1 MPKKII
7 QDIYT
12 NRKSIRSIKRSD
24 IEQIKSIDNRR
35 TRKTLPEKRICPS
48 YFGSDDKRVSK
59 SSQFFLWI
67 VCIVVVVFLLYIV
80 SSVFSTATITITPK
94 KETISLND
102 TYNISTKTTADVL
115 RFEVMTI
122 KKEMSKLID
131 IDGEEYVERK
141 AVGKAV
147 IYNNDSTSKQRLI
160 NNTRLETSDGLIYR
174 IRQSVDVPGIKTIN
188 GVKTPGSVE
197 VEIIADAAGEKFNMK
212 LSDLKGDFTIPGF
225 QGSTKFKTFYARL
238 SADTTGGLIG
248 KVPKVSEQKLVE
260 NKLSL
265 ENDLKTELLKEI
277 YSQKPAE
284 NIIFKDNYFIKFDEP
299 TNSLENNKYKISE
312 GATAYVIMFNE
323 LEISK
328 YLSELKIASF
338 DNSLVNILGYENV
351 VSTIIGNTEKVWEES
366 SLKIKFIGKADI
378 VWQYDINAILSK
390 IKGQNKK
397 NIQGILDDNKS
408 SITEIK
414 AYIRPQWNQSFPENP
429 KKINIV
435 DSIRNATN

>member
-12 NRKSIRSIKRSD
+12 SKKSIRLINRSD
-24 IEQIKSIDNRR
+24 LGQIKTIDKRN
-35 TRKTLPEKRICPS
+35 TKKPLPEKRNRPS
-48 YFGSDDKRVSK
+48 YLETDDKKISK

-67 VCIVVVVFLLYIV
+67 ICIAVVIFLLYIV
-80 SSVFSTATITITPK
+80 SSVFSSATITITPK

-102 TYNISTKTTADVL
+102 TYNISTKTTTDGL
-115 RFEVMTI
+115 HFEVMTV

-141 AVGKAV
+141 SIGKAV
-147 IYNNDSTSKQRLI
+147 IYNNDSTLKQRLI

-197 VEIIADAAGEKFNMK
+197 VEIIADVAGEKYNMK

-225 QGSTKFKTFYARL
+225 KGSTKYKTFYARL
-238 SADTTGGLIG
+238 SSDTSGGFIG
-248 KVPKVSEQKLVE
+248 KVPKVSEQKLTE
-260 NKLSL
+260 NKIALGN
-265 ENDLKTELLKEI
+265 ELKAELLKEI
-277 YSQKPAE
+277 YSQKPE
-284 NIIFKDNYFIKFDEP
+284 GNIIFKDNYFIKFNEP
-299 TNSLENNKYKISE
+299 TNSIESDKYKISE

-328 YLSELKIASF
+328 YFAKLKIKNF
-338 DNSLVNILGYENV
+338 DDSLVNILGYENV
-351 VSTIIGNTEKVWEES
+351 VSTITGTTEKIWEES
-366 SLKIKFIGKADI
+366 SLKIKFVGKADI
-378 VWQYDINAILSK
+378 VWQYDSKTILSK

-397 NIQGILDDNKS
+397 ILLSILEDNKT

-414 AYIRPQWNQSFPENP
+414 ASIRPQWNQSFPENP
-429 KKINIV
+429 KKIKIV
-435 DSIRNATN
+435 DSIRNTIK